1 MKSITV
7 PQVGSGTQ
15 YLETLVHLT
24 KVYPS
29 IWEQVKG
36 KKGNRAIA
44 LLGQFIS
51 QGPQGALPDFW
62 TKFNQLVDLI
72 PEDLIP
78 HDEQSIQNF
87 FDSYVN
93 GINHP
98 TVSKTHA
105 VLSWTSYFGA
115 CCRLLSLGSLPQDI
129 KKIIIDSRVIPV
141 YEEYVL
147 QGGKSK
153 FLVQGPLETT
163 ACVNGLIKL
172 SPEKNV
178 ALSDSFDPSKQAIG
192 LDRVFITLWDTLEG
206 LVFSRV
212 KVVNDPLEVPV
223 DFLPVGIRWIDMLS
237 EFHKLVPE
245 NGSNS
250 VKLAR
255 SYQKVIKVC
264 LENMERH
271 GGGLMNLL
279 FDELILSRTDKVP
292 TVASLFEK
300 TLAICPVS
308 SWNDLKI
315 QTVSSCV
322 A

>member
-1 MKSITV
+1 MKSIAV
-7 PQVGSGTQ
+7 SQVGSGTL

-29 IWEQVKG
+29 TWEQVKG
-36 KKGNRAIA
+36 KKGNRTIS

-72 PEDLIP
+72 PEELIP

-87 FDSYVN
+87 LDAYVN

-98 TVSKTHA
+98 TVSKTHS

-115 CCRLLSLGSLPQDI
+115 CCRLLSLRGLPQEI
-129 KKIIIDSRVIPV
+129 KKMIVNSRVIPL

-147 QGGKSK
+147 QGEKSK

-172 SPEKNV
+172 SPEKNI
-178 ALSDSFDPSKQAIG
+178 ALTDSYDPSKQAIG
-192 LDRVFITLWDTLEG
+192 LDSVFITLWDTLEG

-212 KVVNDPLEVPV
+212 KVVNDPSEIPV

-237 EFHKLVPE
+237 EFHKLVVE
-245 NGSNS
+245 GGLNS
-250 VKLAR
+250 MKLAC
-255 SYQKVIKVC
+255 SYKKVIKVC
-264 LENMERH
+264 LTNMETH
-271 GGGLMNLL
+271 KGGLVNLP
-279 FDELILSRTDKVP
+279 FGELVLS
-292 TVASLFEK
+292 
-300 TLAICPVS
+300 
-308 SWNDLKI
+308 
-315 QTVSSCV
+315 
-322 A
+322 